1 MQNDTESNTTEFD
14 AALRLYDDLSMMVRD
29 IGSSRI
35 MHIVLTQG
43 SLSFLHQTTRYN
55 AAPGDYI
62 ILPNAALAQD
72 FAASGDFKA
81 LLFSLSPSI
90 GNRLAIRSNYG
101 IIGHLSL
108 LQNPVMRLSNQDFE
122 RCRSDIE
129 RLFERSQETKHYFH
143 DEMVGH
149 LLAAHILDLYDIHA
163 RNCLPEDFPSRAAE
177 LLRRFTEELANG
189 SFRRHRN
196 LEWYAEKLCVTP
208 HYLSEIC
215 RRASG
220 RSAGYF
226 IDLFTLQEVARLLS
240 DKHLSIAQIADE
252 LSFSSA
258 SYFTRYVKKHF
269 GMSPK
274 AFRKAG
280 TL

>member
-1 MQNDTESNTTEFD
+1 MRNDNVHNKREFD
-14 AALRLYDDLSMMVRD
+14 ADLRFYDDLSMMLHD

-35 MHIVLTQG
+35 MHIVLTRG
-43 SLSFLHQTTRYN
+43 NLSFLHQTTRYN

-81 LLFSLSPSI
+81 LLFSLTPSI

-196 LEWYAEKLCVTP
+196 LEWYAKKLCVTP

-226 IDLFTLQEVARLLS
+226 VDLFTLQEVARLLS
-240 DKHLSIAQIADE
+240 DKRLSIAQIADE

>member
-1 MQNDTESNTTEFD
+1 MRNDTESNTTDFD

-108 LQNPVMRLSNQDFE
+108 LQNPVMHLSQHDFE

-129 RLFERSQETKHYFH
+129 QLFERTRDTKHYFH

-226 IDLFTLQEVARLLS
+226 VNLFTLQEVARLLS
-240 DKHLSIAQIADE
+240 DKRLSIAQIADE

>member
-1 MQNDTESNTTEFD
+1 MRNDNVHNKREFD
-14 AALRLYDDLSMMVRD
+14 ADLRFYDDLSMMLHD

-35 MHIVLTQG
+35 MHIVLTRG
-43 SLSFLHQTTRYN
+43 NLSFLHQTTRYN

-81 LLFSLSPSI
+81 LLFSLTPSI

-108 LQNPVMRLSNQDFE
+108 LQNPVMRLSQHDFE

-129 RLFERSQETKHYFH
+129 RLFERTRDTKHYFH

-177 LLRRFTEELANG
+177 LLRRFTEELANAVIVNTAILSG
-189 SFRRHRN
+189 
-196 LEWYAEKLCVTP
+196 TP
-208 HYLSEIC
+208 
-215 RRASG
+215 
-220 RSAGYF
+220 
-226 IDLFTLQEVARLLS
+226 
-240 DKHLSIAQIADE
+240 K
-252 LSFSSA
+252 SSA
-258 SYFTRYVKKHF
+258 SRRITSLKSAGAQAGAVRAISLIS
-269 GMSPK
+269 SPC
-274 AFRKAG
+274 RKLRG
-280 TL
+280 FFPTSIYRLRK

>member
-1 MQNDTESNTTEFD
+1 MRNDNKSSATEFD
-14 AALRLYDDLSMMVRD
+14 AALRFYDDLSMMLHD

-35 MHIVLTQG
+35 MHIVLTRG
-43 SLSFLHQTTRYN
+43 NLSFLHQTTRYN

-81 LLFSLSPSI
+81 LLFSLTPSI

-108 LQNPVMRLSNQDFE
+108 LQDPVMRLSNQDFE

-196 LEWYAEKLCVTP
+196 LEWYAKKLCVTP

-226 IDLFTLQEVARLLS
+226 VDLFTLQEVARLLS
-240 DKHLSIAQIADE
+240 DKRLSIAQIADE

>member
-1 MQNDTESNTTEFD
+1 
-14 AALRLYDDLSMMVRD
+14 MMVRD

-108 LQNPVMRLSNQDFE
+108 LQNPVMRLSQHDFE

-129 RLFERSQETKHYFH
+129 RLFERTRDTKHYFH
-143 DEMVGH
+143 DEMVDH
-149 LLAAHILDLYDIHA
+149 LLAAHILDLYNIHA
-163 RNCLPEDFPSRAAE
+163 RNCLPEHFPTRAAE

-226 IDLFTLQEVARLLS
+226 VDLFTLQEVARLLS
-240 DKHLSIAQIADE
+240 DKRLSIAQIADE